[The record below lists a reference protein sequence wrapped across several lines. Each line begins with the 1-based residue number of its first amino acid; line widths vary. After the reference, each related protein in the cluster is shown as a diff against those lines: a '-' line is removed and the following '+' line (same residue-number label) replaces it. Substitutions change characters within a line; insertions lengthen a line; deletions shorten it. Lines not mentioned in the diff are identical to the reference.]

1 MEEDSPMTISPQKYQ
16 FEQGSMHENA
26 ATGTKKARE
35 ETTVLDYRLIIKRT
49 C

>member
-1 MEEDSPMTISPQKYQ
+1 
-16 FEQGSMHENA
+16 MHENA

-49 C
+49 CWSGLKDSSMSPMSPVPNFR